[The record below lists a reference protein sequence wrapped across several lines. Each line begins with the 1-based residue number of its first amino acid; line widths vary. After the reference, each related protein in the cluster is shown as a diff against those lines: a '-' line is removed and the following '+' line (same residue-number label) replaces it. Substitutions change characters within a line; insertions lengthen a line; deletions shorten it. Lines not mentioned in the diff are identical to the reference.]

1 MGVPNVFEESLKEF
15 SFLRSKLTKPLFIA
29 DTNPTNRVHTLFELS
44 SKNCGHYQCRYSSSA
59 TSFRIGI
66 RLDSGFRTKES
77 EE

>member
-29 DTNPTNRVHTLFELS
+29 DTNRVRTLFELS